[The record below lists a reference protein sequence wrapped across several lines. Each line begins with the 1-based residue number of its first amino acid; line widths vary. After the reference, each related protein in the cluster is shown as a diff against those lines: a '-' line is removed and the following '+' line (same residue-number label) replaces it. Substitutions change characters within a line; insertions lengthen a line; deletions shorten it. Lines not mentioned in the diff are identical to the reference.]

1 MQLGCGSG
9 EDGEGA
15 VQMGRGSGELT
26 VEAVEQGG
34 VLSDV
39 VGCGGCSCKKKG
51 GDEWKVYILAGA
63 AMAKW
68 DSAYLHSGER
78 RRRRQAQ
85 GAKSR
90 SWSPATAAAGRATA
104 SAALWTATARGGRD
118 GEGPQTLAARRD
130 AEKMQ
135 ERGGSGRAA
144 RWGNMREGGG
154 SAGWLSAVRLA
165 CWLVMACR
173 SAGLNG

>member
-1 MQLGCGSG
+1 MGC
-9 EDGEGA
+9 
-15 VQMGRGSGELT
+15 GSGELT

-51 GDEWKVYILAGA
+51 GVNGRCTSLRVPQWRSGIRRTFTPGNGGEGGGRWERSRGPGHRRPRLQAGPRRVR
-63 AMAKW
+63 
-68 DSAYLHSGER
+68 LSGPPP
-78 RRRRQAQ
+78 
-85 GAKSR
+85 
-90 SWSPATAAAGRATA
+90 PAGDATA
-104 SAALWTATARGGRD
+104 S

-130 AEKMQ
+130 AERM
-135 ERGGSGRAA
+135 RDRCGSGRAA

-154 SAGWLSAVRLA
+154 SAGWLSAVRLG
-165 CWLVMACR
+165 CRLVMACR

>member
-15 VQMGRGSGELT
+15 VQMGCGSGELT

-34 VLSDV
+34 VSSDV
-39 VGCGGCSCKKKG
+39 VGCGGWNCKKKG
-51 GDEWKVYILAGA
+51 GDEGKVYILAGA

-85 GAKSR
+85 GAK
-90 SWSPATAAAGRATA
+90 AAGAGSEAEVLVTGD
-104 SAALWTATARGGRD
+104 RG
-118 GEGPQTLAARRD
+118 
-130 AEKMQ
+130 
-135 ERGGSGRAA
+135 
-144 RWGNMREGGG
+144 
-154 SAGWLSAVRLA
+154 
-165 CWLVMACR
+165 CR
-173 SAGLNG
+173 

>member
-1 MQLGCGSG
+1 MGC
-9 EDGEGA
+9 
-15 VQMGRGSGELT
+15 GSGELT

-63 AMAKW
+63 AMGKW

-78 RRRRQAQ
+78 RRRRRAL
-85 GAKSR
+85 GAKPRSR
-90 SWSPATAAAGRATA
+90 SPATAAAGRATA

-118 GEGPQTLAARRD
+118 GERRGTANPSYSARCGKD
-130 AEKMQ
+130 ARSMRKWP
-135 ERGGSGRAA
+135 RGAMGKYA
-144 RWGNMREGGG
+144 
-154 SAGWLSAVRLA
+154 
-165 CWLVMACR
+165 
-173 SAGLNG
+173 